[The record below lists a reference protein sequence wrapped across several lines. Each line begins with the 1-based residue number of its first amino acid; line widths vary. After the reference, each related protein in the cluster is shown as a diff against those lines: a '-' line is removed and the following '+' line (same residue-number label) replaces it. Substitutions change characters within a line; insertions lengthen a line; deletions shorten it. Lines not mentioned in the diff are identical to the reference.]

1 MVSKT
6 GRPWVCG
13 RTGWLVALLLLSRSA
28 TADDA
33 ETRAHAL
40 FLEGVAAGQHSEYE
54 HARAAFEESF
64 RLFPRGSTLGNLGLF
79 EVKTGRVL
87 EGIKHLKE
95 ALGYP
100 DVDARRRAT
109 MEDNLRDADAMV
121 GRLAIDADATAQLT
135 LDGADLGTAASLK
148 DPVEVMPGHHVV
160 EASVGQRS
168 ARKDVDANA
177 GTTVQVDIRVEASAE
192 KHGLEPPT
200 ARSTPES
207 MPPPRAALAAPPGGE
222 SWWTPSHT
230 VAVALSAATVAGLGL
245 GIYFEA
251 ANQAAGQDVSR
262 LRAAMGGLCTPQGA
276 GPQCGQLRDKIDS
289 GRQDATAGEVAY
301 AITGAAAIGAAIAW
315 FVSEQS
321 HPTSRGMA
329 LAPSIGLGNIEIRG
343 QF

>member
-13 RTGWLVALLLLSRSA
+13 RRGWLLALLLLSRSA

-109 MEDNLRDADAMV
+109 MEDNLRDAHALV
-121 GRLAIDADATAQLT
+121 GHLAIDADESAQLT
-135 LDGADLGTAASLK
+135 LDGATLGTAASLK
-148 DPVEVMPGHHVV
+148 DPVDVMPGHHVI
-160 EASVGQRS
+160 EASVGPRS

-177 GTTVQVDIRVEASAE
+177 GTTVQVDMRQASAE
-192 KHGLEPPT
+192 KHGLEPSG
-200 ARSTPES
+200 ARPAFES
-207 MPPPRAALAAPPGGE
+207 MPPPRAAFAASPARE
-222 SWWTPSHT
+222 SWWTPPHA

-251 ANQAAGQDVSR
+251 TNQAAGQDVSR

-289 GRQDATAGEVAY
+289 GRQDAAAGEVAY
-301 AITGAAAIGAAIAW
+301 AIAGAAAVGAAIAW

-321 HPTSRGMA
+321 HPTSRGMR
-329 LAPSIGLGNIEIRG
+329 LAPSIGLGNIEIGG